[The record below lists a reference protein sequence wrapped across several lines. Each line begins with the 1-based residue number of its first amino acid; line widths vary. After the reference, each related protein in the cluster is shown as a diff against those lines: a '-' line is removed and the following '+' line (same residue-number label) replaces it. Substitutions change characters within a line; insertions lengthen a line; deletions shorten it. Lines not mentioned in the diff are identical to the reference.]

1 MDTNNPNQ
9 PLSRR
14 IFRYIATE
22 NMAYWLTGAIVWVPW
37 YFSDSAGML
46 AMHIM
51 VPITIF
57 FATLYGL
64 KRVPL
69 ERWRKEIWVIMPTFI
84 LTCIIIDFF
93 FWVIWRD
100 YNAKEWYLPITKVGI
115 GNFIGYIEMIITCYL
130 TYILAS
136 KSRRVI
142 NLQKKL
148 KFGDRFVLITGI
160 ILLLIS
166 ILSATFFW

>member
-46 AMHIM
+46 AMHII

-64 KRVPL
+64 KHIPK
-69 ERWRKEIWVIMPTFI
+69 EKWRKEIWIINLSLVF
-84 LTCIIIDFF
+84 TCIIIDFF

-115 GNFIGYIEMIITCYL
+115 GNFIGYLEMIIMCHITYL
-130 TYILAS
+130 LTS
-136 KSRRVI
+136 KSERVKRI
-142 NLQKKL
+142 QKKL
-148 KFGDRFVLITGI
+148 KFGDPFVIITGI
-160 ILLLIS
+160 ILF
-166 ILSATFFW
+166 ILSFISALMFW